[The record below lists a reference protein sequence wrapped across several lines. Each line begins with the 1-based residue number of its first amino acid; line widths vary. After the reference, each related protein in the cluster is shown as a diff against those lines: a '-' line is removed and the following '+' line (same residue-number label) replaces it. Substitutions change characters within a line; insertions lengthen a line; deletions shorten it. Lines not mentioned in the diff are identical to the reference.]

1 MHLSVGF
8 SHLHALFNAVD
19 QHATAYPLLDFILFS
34 QKQVITLKQTIEL
47 HEIPYK
53 INRHVHVFSTSD
65 NIKKNIE

>member
-8 SHLHALFNAVD
+8 SHLHALINAVD

-34 QKQVITLKQTIEL
+34 QKQHTKTDEL

-53 INRHVHVFSTSD
+53 INRHVHGFSTSD

>member
-8 SHLHALFNAVD
+8 SHLHALINAVD
-19 QHATAYPLLDFILFS
+19 QHANCIPFTRLYPFLPKTSDHT
-34 QKQVITLKQTIEL
+34 KTDEL

-53 INRHVHVFSTSD
+53 INRHVRGFSTSD

>member
-19 QHATAYPLLDFILFS
+19 QHATAYPLLLYPFLPKTSDHT
-34 QKQVITLKQTIEL
+34 KTDEL

-53 INRHVHVFSTSD
+53 INRHVHGFSTSD